1 MICFLQIVFYYWCGC
16 LKNCEI
22 RTTRGRLGTLAG
34 FDRLRF
40 CRILQNKLPIFICCW
55 AVVGGYFGHNW
66 QIATLSSTSGWNE
79 GCHNRHYNQQKDTEA
94 YQKPVFL
101 LETWKN
107 KADKVK
113 LKVSKSQKIFFLVFQ
128 ILHRN
133 KFIYSEK
140 TPP

>member
-1 MICFLQIVFYYWCGC
+1 MICFLQIVFYYWRGC

-22 RTTRGRLGTLAG
+22 RSARGRFGTLG
-34 FDRLRF
+34 PDRLRF
-40 CRILQNKLPIFICCW
+40 RRILQNKLPIFICCW
-55 AVVGGYFGHNW
+55 AVVGSYFGHNW

-107 KADKVK
+107 KANKVK
-113 LKVSKSQKIFFLVFQ
+113 LKVSESQKIFFLVF
-128 ILHRN
+128 
-133 KFIYSEK
+133 KYSK
-140 TPP
+140 ISGRKKR